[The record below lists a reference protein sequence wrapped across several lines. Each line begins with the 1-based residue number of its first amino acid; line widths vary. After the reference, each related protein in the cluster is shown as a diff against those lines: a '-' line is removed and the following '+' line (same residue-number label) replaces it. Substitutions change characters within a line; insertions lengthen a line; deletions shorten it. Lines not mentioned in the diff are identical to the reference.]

1 MNKKEKGENEMKLHQ
16 YQFWLIAGTQ
26 DLYGEK
32 VIEQVKANGSKIAQQ
47 LNLSEE
53 IIGEIVFKG
62 AVLDSSSIATT
73 IMQANNDPNCAG
85 VIGWMH
91 TFSPSKMWITGLSR
105 LQKPYLH
112 FNTQLLRDI
121 PWDTIDMDYMNLH
134 QSAHGDREHGF
145 IGARLR
151 LPRKVIAG
159 HWEDAKVRE
168 RIGGWMRSAIGVC
181 ESKKLKVCRFG
192 DNMRDVAVTEGDKVE
207 AEIKLGWSV
216 NTWGIGDL
224 IAKVNGVTD
233 GQVDQKMD
241 EYQEKYDL
249 KTENVEAVRY
259 QAKMEVALESFL
271 EEGSFGAFTDTF
283 QDLQELRQLPG
294 LAVQNLMGKGYG
306 FAGEGDWKTAAMVRI
321 MKLMG
326 QGLPGGTAFMEDYS
340 YHMDPKNEGILGAH
354 MLEVDPDIAA
364 DRPWIEVKPL
374 GIGDR
379 EDPARLCFNTGA
391 GEAIMV
397 TLVDMG
403 DRFRMIVNDV
413 QACAPFEDMPHLPT
427 ARVMW
432 KPYPS
437 LSTSAEAWILSGGAH
452 HTVFSYQ
459 LTAEHMRD
467 FCTMLGIE
475 YIHINKETTI
485 EALEKELLFSD
496 VIWKL
501 KG

>member
-1 MNKKEKGENEMKLHQ
+1 MKLKQ
-16 YQFWLIAGTQ
+16 YDFWFIAGTQ
-26 DLYGEK
+26 DLYGAEVIKQVGEDAK
-32 VIEQVKANGSKIAQQ
+32 VIVQG
-47 LNLSEE
+47 LNQDDT
-53 IIGEIVFKG
+53 IVGNIVCKG
-62 AVLDSSSIATT
+62 AVLDSQSIAQV
-73 IMQANNDPNCAG
+73 ICDANNDPNCAG
-85 VIGWMH
+85 IIGWMH
-91 TFSPSKMWITGLSR
+91 TFSPSKMWIGGLSR

-112 FNTQLLRDI
+112 FNTQFLRDI
-121 PWDTIDMDYMNLH
+121 PWNEIDMDYMNLH

-159 HWEDAKVRE
+159 HWEDGKIRN
-168 RIGGWMRSAIGVC
+168 RIGNWMRSAIGVF
-181 ESKKLKVCRFG
+181 ESRKLKVCRFG

-224 IAKVNGVTD
+224 IGRVEKVTD
-233 GQVDQKMD
+233 EQLKAKMD
-241 EYQEKYDL
+241 EYSKKYDM
-249 KTENVEAVRY
+249 KTDSVEAVCY
-259 QAKMEVALESFL
+259 QAKMEVAIENFL
-271 EEGSFGAFTDTF
+271 EEGNFGAFTDTF
-283 QDLQELRQLPG
+283 QDLQELKQLPG

-321 MKLMG
+321 MKLMAK
-326 QGLPGGTAFMEDYS
+326 GLPGGTAFMEDYS

-364 DRPWIEVKPL
+364 DKPWIEVQPL

-391 GEAIMV
+391 GEAIVV
-397 TLVDMG
+397 TLIDMG

-413 QACAPFEDMPHLPT
+413 KACAPFEDMPKLPT

-437 LSTSAEAWILSGGAH
+437 LSTSAEAWILAGGAH
-452 HTVFSYQ
+452 HTVLSYQ
-459 LTAEHMRD
+459 LNAEHMRD

-475 YIHINKETTI
+475 YIHIGKDTTI
-485 EALEKELLFSD
+485 ENLEKELIFSD
-496 VIWKL
+496 VVWKL